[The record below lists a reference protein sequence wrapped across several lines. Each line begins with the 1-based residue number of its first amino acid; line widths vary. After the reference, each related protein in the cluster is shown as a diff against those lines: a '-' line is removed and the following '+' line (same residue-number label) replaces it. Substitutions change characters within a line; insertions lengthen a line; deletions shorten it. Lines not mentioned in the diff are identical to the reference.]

1 MLSKRTIVMPT
12 DEEDAAINR
21 GIASDPDTRELGTE
35 EIRRMRPARETLPQ
49 RIGEGAA
56 TELLK
61 RRGRPPADVTK
72 VATSVRYDRD
82 VLDAFRSTGE
92 GWQTRR
98 DRSERSTGEGWQTRM
113 NDALR
118 DYAKSH
124 GMM

>member
-1 MLSKRTIVMPT
+1 MLSRRTIVMPT

-21 GIASDPDTRELGTE
+21 GIAVDADTRELSTE
-35 EIRRMRPARETLPQ
+35 EIRRMRPAHETLPK
-49 RIGEGAA
+49 RIGESAA

-82 VLDAFRSTGE
+82 VLDAFRA
-92 GWQTRR
+92 
-98 DRSERSTGEGWQTRM
+98 TGEGWQTRM
-113 NDALR
+113 NEALR
-118 DYAKSH
+118 DYARSH

>member
-21 GIASDPDTRELGTE
+21 GIAADPDARELSTE
-35 EIRRMRPARETLPQ
+35 EIRSMRPARETLPQ
-49 RIGEGAA
+49 RIGEAAA

-72 VATSVRYDRD
+72 VAMSVRYDRD
-82 VLDAFRSTGE
+82 VLDAF
-92 GWQTRR
+92 
-98 DRSERSTGEGWQTRM
+98 RSTGEGWQTRM